1 MSTRPSQRVV
11 VSSTTSAPAST
22 ATPASQR
29 INTGW
34 PVGDTILK
42 EILLHIRSKTS
53 ANTAMVALG
62 RRIFLRSCRFKT
74 EKHGYIIDD
83 VDGVML
89 WFMSWADQTMGQG
102 HQTDVTNADGGTFMK
117 FPFYDRHG
125 YREEDCGI
133 DLLRVA
139 RPELELVFGPPSDIE
154 STGGTTLSNLDTDI
168 SCEIDPGRIDDPVND
183 GPKAMP
189 YKNAL
194 KITISATATAFQVSL
209 GYGSLSIRRLFL
221 SQRNSS
227 TLAIANNTI
236 IGANVTDRVSF
247 KINGFPWV
255 DGVRWDHIQ
264 NGNLMDYQKFDSAQ
278 GVGIIDA
285 ERDQTYGGKV
295 SESFNTVSPNNGR
308 ADLFVDVTSV
318 SNGALWIGYDAIRA
332 IPDGA
337 KRPTPAPVV
346 A

>member
-1 MSTRPSQRVV
+1 MSTRPSQYLV

-34 PVGDTILK
+34 PVGDVILK
-42 EILLHIRSKTS
+42 ELMLHIRSKTS
-53 ANTAMVALG
+53 ANTSMVTNG
-62 RRIFLRSCRFKT
+62 RKIFLRSLRFKT
-74 EKHGYIIDD
+74 EKHGYVLDD
-83 VDGVML
+83 IDGVMA

-102 HQTDVTNADGGTFMK
+102 HQSDVTNADGGTFMK
-117 FPFYDRHG
+117 FPFYDRHA
-125 YREEDCGI
+125 YRQEDCGL

-154 STGGTTLSNLDTDI
+154 STGGTTLSNLDVDV
-168 SCEIDPGRIDDPVND
+168 SVEVDPGRIDDPAND
-183 GPKAMP
+183 GPKALP
-189 YKNAL
+189 YKNTV
-194 KITISATATAFQVSL
+194 KVTISATATAFQISL
-209 GYGSLSIRRLFL
+209 GYGALSIRRLFIT
-221 SQRNSS
+221 QRNSS
-227 TLAIANNTI
+227 TLAILNNTI
-236 IGANVTDRVSF
+236 IGANLTDRISF

-255 DGVRWDHIQ
+255 DGVRWDHTQ
-264 NGNLMDYQKFDSAQ
+264 NRNLMDYQKFDSTQ

-285 ERDQTYGGKV
+285 QRDQTYGGKV
-295 SESFNTVSPNNGR
+295 SESYNTVSPNNGR
-308 ADLFVDVTSV
+308 ADLFLDVTTG
-318 SNGALWIGYDAIRA
+318 SNTAIWIGFDAVRA